1 MSCFV
6 LSKVG
11 LPWLMPFI
19 LGITIGYSQS
29 LPIVA
34 APSAPQVL
42 TLENSANRLTGTIS
56 PGELVTISGSALGP
70 SSPGKG
76 GVFTINEA
84 GSIDS
89 NLQGVRVLFDN
100 IPGTPIYVSSTQI
113 NLVVPWEIAGK
124 VSTSVIVE
132 YNGVQ
137 SLPLIIRVDDV
148 TPGVFTVDGSGRGLA
163 AAVNQDGT
171 VNGPFTKFTPGFQPA
186 LAGSVVA
193 VYLTGGGQTTP
204 PGVTGSV
211 NPINQLLRITSQVTA
226 TIGGKPAVVEFLGA
240 APGIVN
246 GVLQM
251 NILVP
256 GGFTGISVVPLEI
269 LINTVPVQGAIGIAV
284 G

>member
-6 LSKVG
+6 LSKLS
-11 LPWLMPFI
+11 LPWLMPFV

-29 LPIVA
+29 LPIVV
-34 APSAPQVL
+34 APSAPQLL
-42 TLENSANRLTGTIS
+42 TLENVANKLTGAIS
-56 PGELVTISGSALGP
+56 PGELVTIKGSALGP
-70 SSPGKG
+70 SSPANG
-76 GVFTINEA
+76 GVFTINNA
-84 GSIDS
+84 GGIDS
-89 NLQGVRVLFDN
+89 NLQGVRVLFDD
-100 IPGTPIYVSSTQI
+100 IAGTPIYVSSTQI

-137 SLPLIIRVDDV
+137 SSPLSIRVDDA

-163 AAVNQDGT
+163 AAANQDGT
-171 VNGPFTKFTPGFQPA
+171 VNGPFTKFNSVFQPA
-186 LAGSVVA
+186 PAGSVVA
-193 VYLTGGGQTTP
+193 VYLTGAGQTTP

-211 NPINQLLRITSQVTA
+211 NPMNQLLRITSQVTA

-251 NILVP
+251 NVRVP
-256 GGFTGISVVPLEI
+256 GGFIGSSVVPLEI
-269 LINTVPVQGAIGIAV
+269 LIDGVPVQGAIGIAV
-284 G
+284 W

>member
-6 LSKVG
+6 LSKLS
-11 LPWLMPFI
+11 LPWLVPFV

-29 LPIVA
+29 LPIVVD
-34 APSAPQVL
+34 PSAPHVL
-42 TLENSANRLTGTIS
+42 TLENAANRLTGAIS
-56 PGELVTISGSALGP
+56 PGELVTIRGSALGP
-70 SSPGKG
+70 SSPANG
-76 GVFTINEA
+76 GVFTINNA
-84 GSIDS
+84 GGIDS

-113 NLVVPWEIAGK
+113 NLVVAWEIAGK

-132 YNGVQ
+132 NNGVQ
-137 SLPLIIRVDDV
+137 SSPLSIRVDDA

-163 AAVNQDGT
+163 AAANQDGT
-171 VNGPFTKFTPGFQPA
+171 VNGPFTKFNPGFQPA
-186 LAGSVVA
+186 PAGSVVA
-193 VYLTGGGQTTP
+193 VYLTGAGQTTP

-211 NPINQLLRITSQVTA
+211 NPMNQLLRITSQVTA

-251 NILVP
+251 NVRVP
-256 GGFTGISVVPLEI
+256 DGFIGSSVVPLEI
-269 LINTVPVQGAIGIAV
+269 LINGVPVQGAIGIAV